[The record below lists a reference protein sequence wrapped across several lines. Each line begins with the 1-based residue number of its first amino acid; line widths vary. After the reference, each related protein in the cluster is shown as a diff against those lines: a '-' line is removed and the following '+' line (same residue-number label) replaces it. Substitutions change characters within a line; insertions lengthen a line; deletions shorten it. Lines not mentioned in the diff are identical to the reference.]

1 MSNNYHRYIKLP
13 FDFIK
18 PSETMRTMSSE
29 QEEKTSIW
37 DTEKKGKTNVYK
49 FNIPEL
55 NENVKSFLD
64 EYDLFYN
71 TKLMFY
77 TSPKDRINIHVD
89 SNKDANYLNDTQNY
103 FDNHVKLNYTWENE
117 NSSLRWWKT
126 DDNNNLKVDTHT
138 YENGK
143 TWKVI
148 WAEEDK
154 CQMIYEKRIDKPSI
168 VNTGMLHS
176 TNNPSNKE
184 RITLSYNL
192 VKKENLQLLTFQE
205 IEEVFGDLLYE

>member
-37 DTEKKGKTNVYK
+37 DTEKKGKTDVYK

-77 TSPKDRINIHVD
+77 TLWPQKVGQC
-89 SNKDANYLNDTQNY
+89 KYLSFFT
-103 FDNHVKLNYTWENE
+103 V
-117 NSSLRWWKT
+117 
-126 DDNNNLKVDTHT
+126 
-138 YENGK
+138 
-143 TWKVI
+143 
-148 WAEEDK
+148 
-154 CQMIYEKRIDKPSI
+154 
-168 VNTGMLHS
+168 
-176 TNNPSNKE
+176 
-184 RITLSYNL
+184 
-192 VKKENLQLLTFQE
+192 
-205 IEEVFGDLLYE
+205 

>member
-37 DTEKKGKTNVYK
+37 DTEKKGKTDVYK

-117 NSSLRWWKT
+117 KDPL
-126 DDNNNLKVDTHT
+126 
-138 YENGK
+138 
-143 TWKVI
+143 
-148 WAEEDK
+148 A
-154 CQMIYEKRIDKPSI
+154 
-168 VNTGMLHS
+168 
-176 TNNPSNKE
+176 KE
-184 RITLSYNL
+184 RA
-192 VKKENLQLLTFQE
+192 EHWRD
-205 IEEVFGDLLYE
+205 DLLYNAIEECVQMDKDRGVEPSLD